1 MKRKIVSIKKKLS
14 YFPLSMNKFSSPIS
28 FEIHLSPNYPFIH
41 YLSIIFFFQ
50 LNVLVKLS
58 AT

>member
-1 MKRKIVSIKKKLS
+1 
-14 YFPLSMNKFSSPIS
+14 MNKFSSPIS